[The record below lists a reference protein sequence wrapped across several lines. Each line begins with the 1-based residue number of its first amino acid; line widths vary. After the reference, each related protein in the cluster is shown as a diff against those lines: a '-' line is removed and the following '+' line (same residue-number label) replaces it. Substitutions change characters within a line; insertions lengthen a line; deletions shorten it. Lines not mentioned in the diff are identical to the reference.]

1 MGQIAR
7 IDIREIYSDDLAKN
21 LPQLSRD
28 QNEIETFVKLE
39 EGSQEAFEFFSSP
52 LNLGLTIYIGI
63 EI

>member
-7 IDIREIYSDDLAKN
+7 IDIREIYLDDLAKN

-28 QNEIETFVKLE
+28 QYKIETFVKLE
-39 EGSQEAFEFFSSP
+39 EGSQEAFEFSPPP